1 VTVKPSTSCALAED
15 VFRAAQDA
23 FVATGHLPAH
33 LTASNP
39 ATGRKY
45 RLSCSV
51 RGNGSELVCVTA
63 PPLRETVVVRVTAI
77 AGQTSGTTGGK
88 FSPTPAQVA
97 QAKQALPLCR
107 KEQPGITLAQLER
120 EAASSVG
127 IQC

>member
-1 VTVKPSTSCALAED
+1 MAVTPNTSCAFAED

-23 FVATGHLPAH
+23 FVATGHLPAK
-33 LTASNP
+33 LAASNP

-45 RLSCSV
+45 PLSCSV
-51 RGNGSELVCVTA
+51 RGNGSELVCVSS
-63 PPLRETVVVRVTAI
+63 PPARETVVVRVAAL
-77 AGQTSGTTGGK
+77 AGHTSSTPGGK

-97 QAKQALPLCR
+97 QAKQALPLCQ
-107 KEQPGITLAQLER
+107 KEQPGITLRQLER